1 MYYYYTDGKTGPL
14 VSKGYT
20 SETKA
25 EGIDT
30 SGWYLRIGEPP
41 ANYTTKA
48 SEFDVWNTQT
58 LQWDKN
64 PEQSLLEATQAQELQ
79 QQKEQQQKFELLA
92 ERRAKLV
99 ATDWTQL
106 PDVPLET
113 KQAWAEYRQALRD
126 ITSQPGYPTN
136 VVWPTPP

>member
-1 MYYYYTDGKTGPL
+1 MYYYYTDGKNGPL

-20 SETKA
+20 SETKP
-25 EGIDT
+25 EGIDA
-30 SGWYLRIGEPP
+30 SGWYLRIGGPP
-41 ANYTTKA
+41 ANYTDKS
-48 SEFDVWNTQT
+48 SEFDIWNTQT
-58 LQWDKN
+58 LRWDKN
-64 PEQSLLEATQAQELQ
+64 PEQSLLEAAQAQELQ

-92 ERRAKLV
+92 ERKAKLV

-126 ITSQPGYPTN
+126 VTDQPGYPTD